1 MILMEKLKGLDLEGK
16 LVLDAGTGAGN
27 MTKYLEDWGA
37 EVVSI
42 DINSK
47 WQVEC
52 RESVKRT
59 QFITGDLSDMDFLK
73 DRCFDYVVCN
83 FLISALSE
91 TKNLLLTSALRE
103 FYRVLKEGGILI
115 IIDYYPFRDKD
126 TPSSLHDVQ
135 TQLWNLENAVSELLG
150 EGHLEEYPPDVI
162 SQELKSI
169 GFKNSDVS
177 ILLDEVPWPVDLLKE
192 HESLILEDIKKLDD
206 PDIEEAFK
214 KKLRRLMKRA
224 GSEEVRSGSI
234 YELRAIV

>member
-1 MILMEKLKGLDLEGK
+1 MDKLKGLDLEGK

-27 MTKYLEDWGA
+27 MTRYLENWGA

-42 DINSK
+42 DLNSK
-47 WQVEC
+47 WQMEC

-59 QFITGDLSDMDFLK
+59 QFITGDLSDLNFLK
-73 DRCFDYVVCN
+73 GDRFDYVICN
-83 FLISALSE
+83 FVISALSE
-91 TKNLLLTSALRE
+91 TKNLLMTSALRE
-103 FYRVLKEGGILI
+103 FYRVLKKGGTLV
-115 IIDYYPFRDKD
+115 IIDYYPFRAED

-169 GFKNSDVS
+169 GFQNTDVS
-177 ILLDEVPWPVDLLKE
+177 ILLDEVPWPMDLLKE
-192 HESLILEDIKKLDD
+192 HESLILEDIEKLDD
-206 PDIEEAFK
+206 PEIKEAFK
-214 KKLRRLMKRA
+214 KKLRILIERA
-224 GSEEVRSGSI
+224 KSEEVRSGSI